1 MIDCKKYAGEILD
14 GIKEAVNN
22 KRAYGHLVV
31 LTVGNDEA
39 SKKYVN
45 GKKKDCKRV
54 GFGFTQIKF
63 DEYAT
68 TEDVIDA
75 IDSIC
80 YSTPSAQILNETT
93 MEYVPA
99 IGVTGII
106 LQLPVPK
113 QIDVEEIVDSIPYNL
128 DVDGFKENALFHP
141 CTPEGVIYITKKVLG
156 DDLSGKTMTIVGRG
170 KLVGAPLR
178 EMALAENMTVIQC
191 HSHTPNEELSLLVP
205 FSHVSVF
212 ATGKSN
218 LFNTNRLGRSRP
230 LIIDCGINVDESGK
244 LCGDVVN
251 DNEYDKIT
259 PVPGGVGLM
268 TRAMLIKHCT
278 RYLAQTK

>member
-1 MIDCKKYAGEILD
+1 MINCKNLANDILD
-14 GIKEAVNN
+14 EIQKDVDGN
-22 KRAYGHLVV
+22 KAYGHLVV

-39 SKKYVN
+39 SKRYVN
-45 GKKKDCKRV
+45 GKKKDCKKV

-63 DEYAT
+63 DEDAR
-68 TEDVIDA
+68 TEDVLDA
-75 IDSIC
+75 INSIC
-80 YSTPSAQILNETT
+80 YEPSATVFNETT
-93 MEYVPA
+93 NKYVPSFY
-99 IGVTGII
+99 ITGII

-113 QIDVEEIVDSIPYNL
+113 QINVDQIIDAIPCSL
-128 DVDGFKENALFHP
+128 DVDGFKQDSPFKP
-141 CTPEGVIYITKKVLG
+141 CTPEGVMYITKKILG

-178 EMALAENMTVIQC
+178 EMALEENMTVIQC
-191 HSHTPNEELSLLVP
+191 HSHTPNVELSLLVP

-218 LFNTNRLGRSRP
+218 LFNTNRLGRSCP
-230 LIIDCGINVDESGK
+230 LIIDCGINMNENGK

-268 TRAMLIKHCT
+268 TRAMLIKHCM
-278 RYLAQTK
+278 RYLAPVK